1 MVARSSVRKTHPKK
15 PQQTRER
22 GLAHDRYQVDL
33 RGAQY
38 FVFDTHTHMTMG
50 GPYPDRIRAQQQA
63 DSLNRNLGW

>member
-1 MVARSSVRKTHPKK
+1 VARQTVRKKHPSKK

-22 GLAHDRYQVDL
+22 GLAFERYQVDL

-38 FVFDTHTHMTMG
+38 FVFDTHTHTTMG